1 VTAAVNVPEFTNVVV
16 SGVPFQFTTETA
28 FTKFAPFTVKVKSVP
43 PGFAETGERKVMIGT
58 GLGTA
63 PAAATVKAAKT
74 ATKKVRRNSS
84 AAKTCFRTNVFEPT
98 QTNFLKPASSNQ
110 LPQTSFLKPNF
121 FE

>member
-1 VTAAVNVPEFTNVVV
+1 
-16 SGVPFQFTTETA
+16 
-28 FTKFAPFTVKVKSVP
+28 
-43 PGFAETGERKVMIGT
+43 MIGT

-84 AAKTCFRTNVFEPT
+84 AARFLVNIVRSPKTCFSKTCFRTNVFEPT